1 MSALPPESGHSC
13 TRPMQGPP
21 CHLPGPQHPPLA
33 QHANG
38 ARGPIWSTKPQ
49 FRPLSGEACTTPE
62 CLGRV
67 RGQITR
73 HPSLE
78 QNIPKYGGQ
87 PLMTPKK
94 LEAQAQPTVFVI
106 DDDPAIR
113 QGVSSLLRSVDIC
126 AETFGSPKEFVP
138 EKLPDAPC
146 CLVLD
151 VRFGGLSG
159 LDLQAELDNAG
170 INIPIVFITGHGDI
184 PMSVRAM
191 KAGAVE
197 FLTKPFRDDDLLGAV
212 RVALERDR
220 QQREKNKSLAIIR
233 SCFERLTAREHE
245 VFALVTTGLM
255 NKQIAG
261 QLAISDITVKVHRGN
276 MTRKMGARSFVE
288 LVRMAD
294 ALRLPSSV

>member
-1 MSALPPESGHSC
+1 MKVEN
-13 TRPMQGPP
+13 
-21 CHLPGPQHPPLA
+21 A
-33 QHANG
+33 Q
-38 ARGPIWSTKPQ
+38 T
-49 FRPLSGEACTTPE
+49 
-62 CLGRV
+62 
-67 RGQITR
+67 
-73 HPSLE
+73 
-78 QNIPKYGGQ
+78 
-87 PLMTPKK
+87 
-94 LEAQAQPTVFVI
+94 QAQPTVFVI

-197 FLTKPFRDDDLLGAV
+197 FLTKPFRDQDLLDAIS
-212 RVALERDR
+212 VALERDR

-233 SCFERLTAREHE
+233 SCFETLTRRERE
-245 VFALVTTGLM
+245 VFALVSAGLM

-261 QLAISDITVKVHRGN
+261 QLEISEITVKVHRGN
-276 MTRKMGARSFVE
+276 LTRKMGARSLAE

-294 ALRLPSSV
+294 ALKPPSSV